1 MNKFASHVSFYIQ
14 KYPARISG
22 YVSAIVL
29 NTSIYFKELP
39 AGLLIPTAML
49 LILLGEGSQRME
61 DKKTIGALYV
71 ENDPNKS
78 DEQILLEMMKKVHN
92 KQHIDKE
99 HGSGYVPGSN

>member
-29 NTSIYFKELP
+29 NTAIYFKELP

-49 LILLGEGSQRME
+49 LILLGEGSQRVE
-61 DKKTIGALYV
+61 DKKTVEALYA
-71 ENDPNKS
+71 ENNPNKS
-78 DEQILLEMMKKVHN
+78 DEQVLLEMMKKVHN

-99 HGSGYVPGSN
+99 YSSGYVPGAS

>member
-1 MNKFASHVSFYIQ
+1 MNKLIHHMSFYIQ

-29 NTSIYFKELP
+29 NTAIYFKGFP
-39 AGLLIPTAML
+39 TGLLIPTAML
-49 LILLGEGSQRME
+49 IILFGEGSQRME

-71 ENDPNKS
+71 ENDPKKS
-78 DEQILLEMMKKVHN
+78 DEQILLEMLKKVHG
-92 KQHIDKE
+92 KQHVDKE